1 MRRYTRRMGL
11 ARALLGLLLAMALSG
26 LGLVACGSKDG
37 GPAGHGG
44 SVLANERASGPGDQ
58 QVIIERMPDGSIR
71 KTTIT
76 KRTVAAPAPPPR
88 AADPW
93 PADPLVR
100 YNVERVN
107 HYRAQ
112 GGLPPLLYDAR
123 LSAFATQ
130 GSRRLARD
138 HVPHANFAEHAQ
150 AQKFGS
156 RSAEN
161 QGDPGGVPVMHP
173 DPWTNATK
181 QVDIMLKLM
190 MDEGP
195 GGGHYDNIMNP
206 KMRRLGV
213 GNIHVNNR
221 FYMTNDFSD

>member
-1 MRRYTRRMGL
+1 MIA
-11 ARALLGLLLAMALSG
+11 ARLVLVLGS
-26 LGLVACGSKDG
+26 LVALQGSGCGPRDGHSGAGFPAGEQSAGG
-37 GPAGHGG
+37 GP
-44 SVLANERASGPGDQ
+44 VQ
-58 QVIIERMPDGSIR
+58 QEVVYERMPDGSVK

-76 KRTVAAPAPPPR
+76 RRTVPAPAP
-88 AADPW
+88 AAR
-93 PADPLVR
+93 PADAYPGDPLVR

-107 HYRAQ
+107 AYRAK

-123 LSAFATQ
+123 LSAFAVQ
-130 GSRRLARD
+130 GSQRLARD

-150 AQKFGS
+150 GQHFGS

-161 QGDPGGVPVMHP
+161 QGDPGGVPSMDA
-173 DPWTNATK
+173 DPWRNAQK

-195 GGGHYDNIMNP
+195 GGGHYDNIMNA
-206 KMRRLGV
+206 KMRRIGIGNVYV
-213 GNIHVNNR
+213 GNR

>member
-1 MRRYTRRMGL
+1 MVVLRL
-11 ARALLGLLLAMALSG
+11 AFLSLLALLAAS
-26 LGLVACGSKDG
+26 CGPRDG
-37 GPAGHGG
+37 QSADAGYPAG
-44 SVLANERASGPGDQ
+44 RGDG
-58 QVIIERMPDGSIR
+58 QVRQEVIYERMPDGSVR

-76 KRTVAAPAPPPR
+76 KRTVPAPAPAARP
-88 AADPW
+88 ADPY

-100 YNVERVN
+100 YNVEQVN
-107 HYRAQ
+107 AYRAR

-123 LSAFATQ
+123 LSAFAVQ
-130 GSRRLARD
+130 GSHRLARD

-150 AQKFGS
+150 AQHFGS

-161 QGDPGGVPVMHP
+161 QGDPGGVPVL
-173 DPWTNATK
+173 DASNAWRNATK

-206 KMRRLGV
+206 KMRRIGIGNVVV
-213 GNIHVNNR
+213 GNR

>member
-1 MRRYTRRMGL
+1 MTSVRPTLVLIAMLVGL
-11 ARALLGLLLAMALSG
+11 AAS
-26 LGLVACGSKDG
+26 ACGPKGGAQTAGDDSSG
-37 GPAGHGG
+37 GP
-44 SVLANERASGPGDQ
+44 VRQE
-58 QVIIERMPDGSIR
+58 VIYERMPDGSVR

-76 KRTVAAPAPPPR
+76 KRTVPAPAPPPR
-88 AADPW
+88 PADAW

-100 YNVERVN
+100 YNVEQVN
-107 HYRAQ
+107 AYRAR

-123 LSAFATQ
+123 LSAFATV
-130 GSRRLARD
+130 GSQRLARD
-138 HVPHANFAEHAQ
+138 HVPHANFADHAQ
-150 AQKFGS
+150 AQHFGS

-161 QGDPGGVPVMHP
+161 QGDPGGVPVMDP
-173 DPWTNATK
+173 DPRRNGHK

-206 KMRRLGV
+206 KLRRIGV
-213 GNIHVNNR
+213 GLVVVGGR

>member
-1 MRRYTRRMGL
+1 M
-11 ARALLGLLLAMALSG
+11 
-26 LGLVACGSKDG
+26 LVAACGSRAGAVSDAAKPSG
-37 GPAGHGG
+37 GD
-44 SVLANERASGPGDQ
+44 VQQEVVYERL
-58 QVIIERMPDGSIR
+58 PDGSVR

-76 KRTVAAPAPPPR
+76 KRTVPAPAP
-88 AADPW
+88 AARPADAY

-107 HYRAQ
+107 GYRAQ

-123 LSAFATQ
+123 LSAFATS
-130 GSRRLARD
+130 GSQRLGRD
-138 HVPHANFAEHAQ
+138 HVPHANFAENAGAQ
-150 AQKFGS
+150 HFGS

-161 QGDPGGVPVMHP
+161 QGDPRGVPTMDA
-173 DPWTNATK
+173 DPWRNAQK

-206 KMRRLGV
+206 KLRRIGV
-213 GNIHVNNR
+213 GNVYVAGR
-221 FYMTNDFSD
+221 FYLTNDFSD

>member
-1 MRRYTRRMGL
+1 MIAPMVTVRLVLVLRSL
-11 ARALLGLLLAMALSG
+11 VALLGSG
-26 LGLVACGSKDG
+26 CGPRDGHSGAGYPAGEQSVGG
-37 GPAGHGG
+37 GPVHEE
-44 SVLANERASGPGDQ
+44 V
-58 QVIIERMPDGSIR
+58 VYERMPDGSVK

-76 KRTVAAPAPPPR
+76 RRTVPAPAP
-88 AADPW
+88 AAR
-93 PADPLVR
+93 PADAFPGDPLVR
-100 YNVERVN
+100 YNLERVN
-107 HYRAQ
+107 GYRAK

-123 LSAFATQ
+123 LSAFAVQ
-130 GSRRLARD
+130 GSQRLARD

-150 AQKFGS
+150 GQHFGS

-161 QGDPGGVPVMHP
+161 QGDPGGVPSMDA
-173 DPWTNATK
+173 DPWRNAQK

-206 KMRRLGV
+206 KMRRIGV
-213 GNIHVNNR
+213 GNVYVGNR

>member
-1 MRRYTRRMGL
+1 MH
-11 ARALLGLLLAMALSG
+11 RACALGTVLVLVSSACRPQGEGAAAPSG
-26 LGLVACGSKDG
+26 EG
-37 GPAGHGG
+37 
-44 SVLANERASGPGDQ
+44 
-58 QVIIERMPDGSIR
+58 QVSQEVVYERMPDGSVR

-76 KRTVAAPAPPPR
+76 RRTAAAPEPAARP
-88 AADPW
+88 ADPY

-107 HYRAQ
+107 GYRAQ

-123 LSAFATQ
+123 ISAFAIA
-130 GSRRLARD
+130 GSQRLARD
-138 HVPHANFAEHAQ
+138 HVPHANFADNAQ
-150 AQKFGS
+150 AQRFGS

-161 QGDPGGVPVMHP
+161 QGDPRGVPTMDA
-173 DPWTNATK
+173 DPWRNAQK

-206 KMRRLGV
+206 KLRRIGV
-213 GNIHVNNR
+213 GNIYSGGR
-221 FYMTNDFSD
+221 FYLTNDFSD

>member
-1 MRRYTRRMGL
+1 MTY
-11 ARALLGLLLAMALSG
+11 
-26 LGLVACGSKDG
+26 
-37 GPAGHGG
+37 
-44 SVLANERASGPGDQ
+44 ERL
-58 QVIIERMPDGSIR
+58 PDGSVR

-76 KRTVAAPAPPPR
+76 RRSVPAPA
-88 AADPW
+88 AAARPADAW

-107 HYRAQ
+107 QYRAQ
-112 GGLPPLLYDAR
+112 GHLPPLLYDAR
-123 LSAFATQ
+123 LSAFATV
-130 GSRRLARD
+130 GSQRLARD
-138 HVPHANFAEHAQ
+138 HVAHANFAEHAQ
-150 AQKFGS
+150 AQHFGS

-161 QGDPGGVPVMHP
+161 QGDPSGVPALDA
-173 DPWTNATK
+173 DPWRNATK

-213 GNIHVNNR
+213 GNVYVNNR

>member
-1 MRRYTRRMGL
+1 MAAMF
-11 ARALLGLLLAMALSG
+11 ALR
-26 LGLVACGSKDG
+26 LGLVSIVAVLGCGGAEGASAQ
-37 GPAGHGG
+37 PAGYPAG
-44 SVLANERASGPGDQ
+44 APGEGDVRQ
-58 QVIIERMPDGSIR
+58 EITYERMPDGSVR

-76 KRTVAAPAPPPR
+76 KRTVPAPAP
-88 AADPW
+88 AARPADAY

-100 YNVERVN
+100 YNVDQVN
-107 HYRAQ
+107 AYRAR

-130 GSRRLARD
+130 GSQRLSRD

-150 AQKFGS
+150 AQRFGS

-161 QGDPGGVPVMHP
+161 QGDPGGVPTM
-173 DPWTNATK
+173 DADRWKNATR

-195 GGGHYDNIMNP
+195 GGGHYDNIMSP
-206 KMRRLGV
+206 KMRRIGV
-213 GNIHVNNR
+213 GNVYAGAR
-221 FYMTNDFSD
+221 LYMTNDFSD

>member
-1 MRRYTRRMGL
+1 MLVRPTL
-11 ARALLGLLLAMALSG
+11 A
-26 LGLVACGSKDG
+26 LVASVVALAGSACGPKGGDAGGAYPIGDSGG
-37 GPAGHGG
+37 GP
-44 SVLANERASGPGDQ
+44 VKQE
-58 QVIIERMPDGSIR
+58 VIYERMPDGSVR

-88 AADPW
+88 PADAYPG
-93 PADPLVR
+93 DPLVR
-100 YNVERVN
+100 YNVEQVN
-107 HYRAQ
+107 AYRAR

-123 LSAFATQ
+123 LSAFATV
-130 GSRRLARD
+130 GSQRLSRD
-138 HVPHANFAEHAQ
+138 HTPHANFADKAQ
-150 AQKFGS
+150 SQRFGS

-161 QGDPGGVPVMHP
+161 QGDPGGVPVMDP
-173 DPWTNATK
+173 DPRRNGQK

-206 KMRRLGV
+206 KLRRIGV
-213 GNIHVNNR
+213 GLVVAGGR

>member
-1 MRRYTRRMGL
+1 MIVPML
-11 ARALLGLLLAMALSG
+11 AVRLSFVLLASCAALL
-26 LGLVACGSKDG
+26 VAGCGPRDG
-37 GPAGHGG
+37 QSAGYPAGQ
-44 SVLANERASGPGDQ
+44 SEGPVRQ
-58 QVIIERMPDGSIR
+58 EVTYERMPDGSIR

-76 KRTVAAPAPPPR
+76 KRTVPAPAPPSRP
-88 AADPW
+88 ADAY

-100 YNVERVN
+100 YNVDKVN
-107 HYRAQ
+107 AYRAR

-130 GSRRLARD
+130 GSHRLARD

-150 AQKFGS
+150 AQHFGS

-161 QGDPGGVPVMHP
+161 QGDPGGVPVLDR
-173 DPWTNATK
+173 DPWRNATK

-206 KMRRLGV
+206 KMRRIGIGNVVV
-213 GNIHVNNR
+213 GGR